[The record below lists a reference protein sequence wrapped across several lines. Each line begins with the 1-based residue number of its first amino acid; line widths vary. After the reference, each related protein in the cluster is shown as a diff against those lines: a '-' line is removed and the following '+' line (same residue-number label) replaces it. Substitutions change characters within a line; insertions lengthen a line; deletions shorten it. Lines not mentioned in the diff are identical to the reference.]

1 MLQVDQTASIN
12 THTTYSDF
20 VPLGAAA
27 TGILLMTGFRA
38 LRQWIIWRDGIADE
52 DEKEWEFETA
62 RIEND
67 GHSLCCSFLIVQ
79 VWRYYVGGVMPD
91 PAGSEQN
98 EKNMHGQIVSFHKH
112 SVIQIEE
119 LLGLAVMAK
128 LLAIGMSFWPEAKPT
143 FGHWFEW
150 IKYDGRLLVIST
162 LSKTSGWLLNFAACW
177 IVASGAS

>member
-1 MLQVDQTASIN
+1 MASGTKAFELSGRAIRTRAMAGTCGRICGFGWIFFWAMLQVDQTASIN

-67 GHSLCCSFLIVQ
+67 GHSLCCSFLKFQ
-79 VWRYYVGGVMPD
+79 C
-91 PAGSEQN
+91 
-98 EKNMHGQIVSFHKH
+98 
-112 SVIQIEE
+112 
-119 LLGLAVMAK
+119 L
-128 LLAIGMSFWPEAKPT
+128 
-143 FGHWFEW
+143 
-150 IKYDGRLLVIST
+150 
-162 LSKTSGWLLNFAACW
+162 KTT
-177 IVASGAS
+177 